1 MFYIMIIK
9 QVTNDEGENIEWNG
23 QIIEYK
29 NYIFNLLLFNFK
41 IKMNTYFTK
50 TNIV

>member
-29 NYIFNLLLFNFK
+29 NIYLIYYCSISKLN
-41 IKMNTYFTK
+41 
-50 TNIV
+50 